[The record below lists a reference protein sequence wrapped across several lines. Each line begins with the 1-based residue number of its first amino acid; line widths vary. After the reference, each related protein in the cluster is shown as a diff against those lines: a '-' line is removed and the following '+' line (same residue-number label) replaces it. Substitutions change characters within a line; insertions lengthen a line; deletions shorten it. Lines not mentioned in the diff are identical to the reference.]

1 MKVFTTLPQAD
12 LNDIAGAAQAAE
24 TAGFDYV
31 GTMENRHDP
40 FMALGVA
47 AVNTSDVMLTTA
59 VAIAFARSPMVVA
72 NTAWDLQ
79 LASNGRF
86 VLGLGTQ
93 IKPHNEKRF
102 SVKWSPPVPRLREYI
117 QALRAIWR
125 CWELGEPLRF
135 EGEHYTFTLMTPN
148 FVPPSGA
155 QRSVPITMAAVGPLT
170 LRLSGE
176 VADGVRLHSFC
187 TRAYLEDVVLPKIR
201 EGLGKSGK
209 ARKHFEIAGGGFVAT
224 GKTDE
229 EVAKTVEW
237 IRYRIAFYGSTPS
250 YWPVLEHHGL
260 GDLGRKL
267 NAMTKAGQ
275 WDEMAAEISDDV
287 VGLFAAIGRYDE
299 LPKVIGSR
307 FGGAV
312 DVSYASISSDIRPD
326 IPADIIAEI
335 QSIPTEFE
343 GFETAWQTPTRSAVG
358 ATRDFARQGLD
369 EGNVVGA
376 VDGGLSYRAGEAGRV

>member
-1 MKVFTTLPQAD
+1 MKVFTTLPQGD
-12 LNDIAGAAQAAE
+12 LNDIAAAAQSAE
-24 TAGFDYV
+24 AAGFDYL

-47 AVNTSDVMLTTA
+47 AVNTSKVALTTA

-79 LASNGRF
+79 AASHGRF

-125 CWELGEPLRF
+125 CWELGERLRF
-135 EGEHYTFTLMTPN
+135 EGDHYTFTLMTPN
-148 FVPPSGA
+148 FVPPSTG
-155 QRSVPITMAAVGPLT
+155 QDSVPITMAAVGPLT

-187 TRAYLEDVVLPKIR
+187 TRAYLEDVVMVQIQK
-201 EGLGKSGK
+201 GLKKSGK
-209 ARKHFEIAGGGFVAT
+209 ARKHFEIAGGGFIAT

-260 GDLGRKL
+260 GELGRKL

-275 WDEMAAEISDDV
+275 WDEMAAEVSDDV
-287 VGLFAAIGRYDE
+287 VELFSAIGRYDE
-299 LPKVIGSR
+299 LPEMIRSR

-312 DVSYASISSDIRPD
+312 DVVYASMSSDVRPD

-343 GFETAWQTPTRSAVG
+343 GFESAW
-358 ATRDFARQGLD
+358 
-369 EGNVVGA
+369 
-376 VDGGLSYRAGEAGRV
+376 

>member
-1 MKVFTTLPQAD
+1 VKVFTTLPQAN

-24 TAGFDYV
+24 MAGFDYV

-40 FMALGVA
+40 FLGLGVA
-47 AVNTSDVMLTTA
+47 AVNTSNVMLTTA

-79 LASNGRF
+79 AASHGRF

-102 SVKWSPPVPRLREYI
+102 SVEWSPPVPRLREYI

-148 FVPPSGA
+148 FVPPSSG
-155 QRSVPITMAAVGPLT
+155 QGSVPITMAAVGPLT

-187 TRAYLEDVVLPKIR
+187 TRAYLEDVVLPRIR
-201 EGLGKSGK
+201 EGLGKSAR
-209 ARKHFEIAGGGFVAT
+209 ARKHFEIAGGGFIGT
-224 GKTDE
+224 GRTDE
-229 EVAKTVEW
+229 EVAKAVEW

-287 VGLFAAIGRYDE
+287 VALFAAIGRYDE
-299 LPKVIGSR
+299 LPKMIGSR

-312 DVSYASISSDIRPD
+312 DVVYACISSDIRPD

-335 QSIPTEFE
+335 QSTPTEFE
-343 GFETAWQTPTRSAVG
+343 GFESAW
-358 ATRDFARQGLD
+358 
-369 EGNVVGA
+369 
-376 VDGGLSYRAGEAGRV
+376 

>member
-1 MKVFTTLPQAD
+1 MKILTTVPQAD
-12 LNDIAGAAQAAE
+12 LNAIPRAAE
-24 TAGFDYV
+24 AAEAAGFDYIA
-31 GTMENRHDP
+31 TMENRHDP
-40 FMALGVA
+40 FLPLGVA
-47 AVNTSDVMLTTA
+47 ATSTTKVALTTA
-59 VAIAFARSPMVVA
+59 VAIAFSRSPMVVA

-79 LASNGRF
+79 TASQGRF

-125 CWELGEPLRF
+125 SWQLGEQLRF
-135 EGEHYTFTLMTPN
+135 EGDHYTFTLMTPN
-148 FVPPSGA
+148 FVPASTG
-155 QRSVPITMAAVGPLT
+155 QNSVPITMAAVGPLT

-187 TRAYLEDVVLPKIR
+187 TRAYLEDIVEPKIR
-201 EGLGKSGK
+201 EGLKKSGK
-209 ARKHFEIAGGGFVAT
+209 SRKHFEIAGGGFIGT

-237 IRYRIAFYGSTPS
+237 IRTRIAFYGSTPS

-267 NAMTKAGQ
+267 NTMTKAGQ
-275 WDEMAAEISDDV
+275 WDEIAAEISDDV
-287 VGLFAAIGRYDE
+287 VTLFAAIGRYDE
-299 LPKVIGSR
+299 LPEIIRTR

-312 DVSYASISSDIRPD
+312 DVVYASISSEVRPD

-335 QSIPTEFE
+335 QAIPSEFE
-343 GFETAWQTPTRSAVG
+343 GFESAW
-358 ATRDFARQGLD
+358 
-369 EGNVVGA
+369 
-376 VDGGLSYRAGEAGRV
+376 